1 MKLKIKVKLKNNDI
15 TCMPKSIGKGDW
27 IDLCAAE
34 DIDVDNLSKEQELKF
49 SPLAKYDRKKFS
61 YCIIPLGV
69 AIKLPDGYEAIISP
83 RSSIFKNYN
92 IIMPNSIGIIDNS
105 YSGNEDY
112 WGCPVLA
119 FGKGIKIKKGERLC
133 QFRIQLSQKATA
145 MQKIKNLFYNEV
157 GFEIVSD
164 LGNMNRG
171 GFGSTGKKEV
181 KE

>member
-1 MKLKIKVKLKNNDI
+1 MELKIKIKLKNNDI
-15 TCMPKSIGKGDW
+15 ACMPKSIGKGDW

-34 DIDVDNLSKEQELKF
+34 DIDIDNLSKEQELKF
-49 SPLAKYDRKKFS
+49 SPLTKYDKKRFS
-61 YCIIPLGV
+61 YAILPLGV
-69 AIKLPDGYEAIISP
+69 AMKLPDGYEAIISP

-133 QFRIQLSQKATA
+133 QFRIQLSQKATTT
-145 MQKIKNLFYNEV
+145 QKIKDLFYS
-157 GFEIVSD
+157 GIRFEIVND
-164 LGNMNRG
+164 LGSKNRG